1 MPFGLHAIELP
12 IFLAGWLL
20 GSLVTLG
27 FGLLTVLKP
36 APRKHRPARLHALP
50 PARRLH

>member
-1 MPFGLHAIELP
+1 MSFGLHAIELP

-20 GSLVTLG
+20 GVLVTLG
-27 FGLLTVLKP
+27 FGILSILKS

-50 PARRLH
+50 PVRRPH